1 MNNQKNQI
9 IVLCCLTAVVLGVG
23 VFKVVG
29 GNKPTPAHKDS
40 TPAKVEQSSMAKSE
54 EPTAAEDDAGPMVA
68 TQVNETS
75 GYQARDPFTPQV
87 VEPARQAERQQS
99 TSSRPTPLVA
109 RDSRLPLP
117 MITPLPTQPI
127 DFSPSGRQANTQSD
141 QPDPASVLR
150 LTGVIEGSSNVAI
163 IRGEEGARYIV
174 REGQSID
181 GGYVVQSISR
191 KGVSLR
197 SGSKTIILAL
207 GSPPNKK

>member
-1 MNNQKNQI
+1 MNNQKKQI
-9 IVLCCLTAVVLGVG
+9 IVLCCLIAVVLGLG

-29 GNKPTPAHKDS
+29 GNKPTPALKDS
-40 TPAKVEQSSMAKSE
+40 TPAKVEQSSTAKSE
-54 EPTAAEDDAGPMVA
+54 EPTAAEGDAGPMA
-68 TQVNETS
+68 AAQVSETS

-99 TSSRPTPLVA
+99 TSSGPTPLVA

-117 MITPLPTQPI
+117 MITPLPI
-127 DFSPSGRQANTQSD
+127 GFSPSGQQANTQSD

-174 REGQSID
+174 REGQSLD
-181 GGYVVQSISR
+181 GKYVVQSISR
-191 KGVSLR
+191 NGVRLR
-197 SGSKTIILAL
+197 SGSKTIILVL
-207 GSPPNKK
+207 GSPPSKK